1 MAGRQP
7 IRRVRVVVV
16 DHDGGAMTLRCIESL
31 HASTWDGEQDIV
43 LVDNA
48 SSAPV
53 VDEVARRWPDVRVV
67 RCARNLG
74 FAGGANAG
82 IGDLRDVDAVALV
95 NNDAVVRAGWL
106 APLVAALEHDDRVGA
121 ACPKILLSGRY
132 VEVAIAS
139 PATHRRRLD
148 RRPLGVRLHDVHAP
162 GGAFHLARGFWGPER
177 GRGGEHQWTNGDARL
192 FAAVGGGDD
201 AAVVR
206 VLLSAN
212 GPVPA
217 QVCAGGVDIDAPI
230 GPAPRWITVPVVGEA
245 AVVVNN
251 VGTVVRDDWY
261 GADRGYLEVDRG
273 QYDRSEELEAWCG
286 GAVLLAADHLGACGR
301 FDERLFLYYED
312 LDLAL
317 RGRRRG
323 WRFVLVPDSVVDHD
337 HSATAVSGS
346 DLAEFHKERNRLVV
360 MWRYAPRALA
370 LRQTVHY
377 LASTLSYLWRDVVV
391 NVANGDPPTTR
402 IVRRRL
408 RSLASACALRLSAGR
423 RSPSR

>member
-217 QVCAGGVDIDAPI
+217 QVCAGGVDIDAPTAATSRSTAASTT
-230 GPAPRWITVPVVGEA
+230 GARSSRRGAAARCCSPPITSGRAVASTSGCSCTTRTSTWRCA
-245 AVVVNN
+245 AVVA
-251 VGTVVRDDWY
+251 GGGSCSCPT
-261 GADRGYLEVDRG
+261 
-273 QYDRSEELEAWCG
+273 AW
-286 GAVLLAADHLGACGR
+286 
-301 FDERLFLYYED
+301 
-312 LDLAL
+312 
-317 RGRRRG
+317 
-323 WRFVLVPDSVVDHD
+323 
-337 HSATAVSGS
+337 
-346 DLAEFHKERNRLVV
+346 
-360 MWRYAPRALA
+360 
-370 LRQTVHY
+370 
-377 LASTLSYLWRDVVV
+377 STTIT
-391 NVANGDPPTTR
+391 PP
-402 IVRRRL
+402 
-408 RSLASACALRLSAGR
+408 
-423 RSPSR
+423 PP